1 MSSSV
6 VQTAGMIRPTT
17 DRQDCDSTASTTVS
31 RGTNN
36 RVPTPPGKS

>member
-17 DRQDCDSTASTTVS
+17 DRQDCDCTGIYYSQYNSVT
-31 RGTNN
+31 RY
-36 RVPTPPGKS
+36 K